1 MIGVWMS
8 TLTDETLE
16 RLVDAPSG
24 LWLAEDAYE
33 DGYGCGC
40 LAFHAGIGEVRCSHP
55 IFGLSRRWFPG
66 FPGVRRFNGGRYE
79 NLCNRFG
86 KDRVVRLI
94 HERGRSIL
102 ATRALSHMD
111 GPREAVGA

>member
-1 MIGVWMS
+1 MIGVWME
-8 TLTDETLE
+8 TLTNETLE
-16 RLVDAPSG
+16 RLVDAPSD
-24 LWLAEDAYE
+24 LWLAD
-33 DGYGCGC
+33 DGYTDGEGCGC
-40 LAFHAGIGEVRCSHP
+40 LAFRAGIRNVGCADP
-55 IFGLSRRWFPG
+55 IFGLSRKWFTG
-66 FPGVRRFNGGRYE
+66 SFPVRNGGRYE

-102 ATRALSHMD
+102 FTRALSRMD